1 MKFSIM
7 LGFMVIYKRLNI
19 ECYNYLVVFIIRVQL
34 VLRNILLI
42 GSDGDSKIFNGM
54 NEQFFVFI
62 WVLCKKYVEDNL
74 RCKLMSFGI
83 IFSNQ

>member
-7 LGFMVIYKRLNI
+7 LGFMVIYKCLNI

-62 WVLCKKYVEDNL
+62 WLLCKKYVEDNL

>member
-62 WVLCKKYVEDNL
+62 WLLCKKYVEDNL

>member
-1 MKFSIM
+1 MKFLIM
-7 LGFMVIYKRLNI
+7 LGFVVIYKCLNI

-62 WVLCKKYVEDNL
+62 WLLCKKYVEDNL